1 MKEQYSREA
10 MLFGEDGVE
19 ALRASRVAVF
29 GLGGVGGA
37 ALEALA
43 RAGIGTIDIIDADT
57 VSVSNKNRQLIA
69 LDSTVG
75 KLKTEAWKD
84 RIYDIDP
91 DTAVN
96 VHNVFFLPENADSF
110 DFSAYDYIVDAIDTV
125 SGKLA
130 IITKANSAGV
140 AVISSM
146 GTGNKTDPGKLKVA
160 DIYKTSVCPL
170 ARVMRYEL
178 RRRDIKHLKVV
189 YSEEE
194 PKKASV
200 QSESGDTR
208 KSIPGSCSFVPPVA
222 GYLIAAEVI
231 NDLLKNAKGDKKHE
245 Q

>member
-19 ALRASRVAVF
+19 ALQNCRVAVF

-37 ALEALA
+37 ALEAHA

-75 KLKTEAWKD
+75 RLKTEAWKD

-91 DTAVN
+91 DITVN

-110 DFSAYDYIVDAIDTV
+110 DFSVYDYIVDAIDTV

-130 IITKANSAGV
+130 IISRATATGV
-140 AVISSM
+140 PVISSM
-146 GTGNKTDPGKLKVA
+146 GTGNKTDPGKLKVT

-200 QSESGDTR
+200 QSETNGIR
-208 KSIPGSCSFVPPVA
+208 KSVPGSCSFVPPVA

-231 NDLLKNAKGDKKHE
+231 NDLLKKAKNKK
-245 Q
+245 